1 MKIGDLVRF
10 KIPHAPDGIVVG
22 LREEKAKDIVGRAG
36 FIEMVTIMFSN
47 GKIGHY
53 PLTLDYELEVL
64 NETR

>member
-1 MKIGDLVRF
+1 
-10 KIPHAPDGIVVG
+10 
-22 LREEKAKDIVGRAG
+22 KAKNIVGRAG